1 MKRIVTLFLSLILL
15 LSCLCA
21 PASAMFDPS
30 LFYEVQAKSAYIVNT
45 DTNIIVY
52 DKDSSRQVP
61 AGGLTKYMTIAL
73 LLTNYADQLD
83 NTFQMPFAISDYV
96 HNSDNADMR
105 SNETFTYREAVYAM
119 LLRNANEA
127 AMGLAYSL
135 SGGDLAGW
143 VSQMNTLSQ
152 RIGTTGST
160 WTDACGLDSGNV
172 TTAVDM
178 YLILRYLMS
187 FDAFVDISSAPAFTM
202 PAKEKHTKSF
212 VLLNQNVKLRNFF
225 RTVAFFPYVASL
237 VAVAAVWNMIFNPSM
252 GPINMILN
260 QFFGVAVENL
270 PRWAAG
276 KDTAMITVILFSV
289 WKNMGYYM
297 VIYLAGL
304 QGCNPDLNEAAELD
318 GANRWQQ
325 FWHITLP
332 QLRPTTFFVVIMLT
346 ISGFKV
352 YDQMYMITQG
362 GPGTATM
369 TLVYYIYNVAFV
381 NTPKYGYASAI
392 AMVLFVLVLIVT
404 IIQFRGSKG
413 DN

>member
-21 PASAMFDPS
+21 PASALFDPS

-152 RIGTTGST
+152 RIGTTNST
-160 WTDACGLDSGNV
+160 WTDACGLDSGNT

-187 FDAFVDISSAPAFTM
+187 FDAFVEISSAPTFTM

-392 AMVLFVLVLIVT
+392 SMVLFVLVLIVT

-413 DN
+413 EN